1 MCSTTATVN
10 PFEEFG
16 PMHAR
21 TATLF
26 DSSRSALL
34 LRADPGS
41 DTIPSHSP
49 ALPSNTMRANDL
61 PRDTRLGPRAST
73 VATYGFDR
81 EPSPWKP

>member
-1 MCSTTATVN
+1 
-10 PFEEFG
+10 
-16 PMHAR
+16 MHAR

-41 DTIPSHSP
+41 DTIPPLTP
-49 ALPSNTMRANDL
+49 ALPPNAMRVNDL
-61 PRDTRLGPRAST
+61 SRGTWLAPRASI
-73 VATYGFDR
+73 VATYGIDR